1 MSNSKIATAITA
13 GLRAILLY
21 IRPAESV
28 EKIAAQLHATHGR
41 LLDARERHNAEAK
54 AAEEKAAVMIR
65 KAISMRA
72 EAGRAHR
79 VASRLNDLLS

>member
-1 MSNSKIATAITA
+1 MSNPKIAATIAA
-13 GLRAILLY
+13 GFRAILLY

-28 EKIAAQLHATHGR
+28 EAIAAQLHATHGR
-41 LLDARERHNAEAK
+41 LLDARERYNAEAK
-54 AAEEKAAVMIR
+54 VAEEKAAQMIR
-65 KAISMRA
+65 AAVNKRS